1 MLNGKAIII
10 HLMVGLVKKILLYK
24 MNCLPELDAHSK
36 NKIKFQLDLSNY
48 TPKSGLKSATGV
60 NVSTLA
66 KKIDLASLKSDF
78 DRLQTLINYSY

>member
-36 NKIKFQLDLSNY
+36 NKIKF
-48 TPKSGLKSATGV
+48 
-60 NVSTLA
+60 
-66 KKIDLASLKSDF
+66 
-78 DRLQTLINYSY
+78 